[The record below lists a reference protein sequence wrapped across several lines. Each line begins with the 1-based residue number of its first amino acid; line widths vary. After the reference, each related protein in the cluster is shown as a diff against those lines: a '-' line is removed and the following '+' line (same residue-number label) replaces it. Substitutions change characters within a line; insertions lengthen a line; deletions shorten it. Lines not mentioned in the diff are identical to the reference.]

1 MSALAAEHKQQRE
14 WARLRG
20 AFSGYT
26 HARKYHKSSL
36 CVASTSDTVVGGSW
50 SSVSNCRVFH
60 PESLMRPADPG
71 QLKCSWLSSGR
82 SDQLRSAETSSVG
95 CKIGTRFASALTT
108 RPLAKPVI
116 FAHGRSQLLRSLTL
130 SDRSRDHPPTAGDD
144 PVPGEQPELQMNE
157 RRGDV
162 PPRRSP
168 NYRGD
173 LSRCLGLRLPSRD

>member
-26 HARKYHKSSL
+26 HAREYHKSSL

-71 QLKCSWLSSGR
+71 QLRSAWLSSGR
-82 SDQLRSAETSSVG
+82 FDQLRSAEISSEG
-95 CKIGTRFASALTT
+95 SKNGTRFASVLATT
-108 RPLAKPVI
+108 AFTKATISRWFEFLGPTGDGAPP
-116 FAHGRSQLLRSLTL
+116 
-130 SDRSRDHPPTAGDD
+130 SDRNPSSHAPS
-144 PVPGEQPELQMNE
+144 LQT
-157 RRGDV
+157 RRI
-162 PPRRSP
+162 
-168 NYRGD
+168 
-173 LSRCLGLRLPSRD
+173 